1 LGGLGSCVG
10 EGVASS
16 VRRAVG
22 VMLPPLPSQC
32 APCAPCFLVWSGT
45 PFPVPPAAWKRCPC
59 NFVESGRWLVCGGRG
74 RGQGQ
79 GQGQGQVL
87 GGFRL
92 GVSTHP
98 PPPHHPPHPHPNP
111 RARLAAPTHQYPLS
125 TDTRCPRRVCARE
138 QGVSLLFFLLS
149 PALSR
154 LFVVDRGSATGPPS
168 MSLCKM
174 SRADGGGGG
183 GVCDV
188 RGVGAGRMGRVV
200 FTCSCANVH
209 ADVCCV

>member
-1 LGGLGSCVG
+1 
-10 EGVASS
+10 
-16 VRRAVG
+16 
-22 VMLPPLPSQC
+22 M
-32 APCAPCFLVWSGT
+32 
-45 PFPVPPAAWKRCPC
+45 
-59 NFVESGRWLVCGGRG
+59 
-74 RGQGQ
+74 
-79 GQGQGQVL
+79 
-87 GGFRL
+87 

-174 SRADGGGGG
+174 SRADGGGGCG
-183 GVCDV
+183 CATCEAWV
-188 RGVGAGRMGRVV
+188 RGGWGVLFLLAHAPTCARMFAVCEWASLLRSSPLGTFESGGSSFLRIVRGAVLFRLGLSHVNQSPRDCMAFGGGSRAQSSASLAPVL
-200 FTCSCANVH
+200 FC
-209 ADVCCV
+209 